1 MKLEGKE
8 VQAGELKN
16 PDPETMYVVVTDQ
29 HGESKVI
36 KVNADSI
43 PEGKDGFRVT
53 AVTGCFIKIAG
64 KVMWVDPCPY

>member
-8 VQAGELKN
+8 VQVDELKN

-29 HGESKVI
+29 HGGSKVI

-53 AVTGCFIKIAG
+53 ASTGCFIKLGGMPVWI
-64 KVMWVDPCPY
+64 DPCPY